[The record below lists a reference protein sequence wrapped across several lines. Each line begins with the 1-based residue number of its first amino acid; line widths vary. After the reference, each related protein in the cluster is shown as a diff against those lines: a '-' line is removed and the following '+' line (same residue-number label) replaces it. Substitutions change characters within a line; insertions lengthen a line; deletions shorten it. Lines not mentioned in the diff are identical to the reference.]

1 MMRRL
6 RLWRWWAALWATPVM
21 ALSIELP
28 LADRAQFDL
37 EQGLREAVVRVAEQ
51 LTGIAETQLVTQ
63 DPGLFALPE
72 SLVFSYGFTENGFL
86 VDVDDQALTT
96 RLTQASIPLWSQPRP
111 ATLVWLTEERGLE
124 RRMLVADES
133 ALAASLEHQF
143 LRFDVPVRFVL
154 MDLEDQLALS
164 PAEIW
169 GGFDAAVTGA
179 SARYVIPWVMVLGDR
194 PLANETRY
202 WLYRDGQ
209 KVMDTVVSGDLE
221 TRVRQ
226 ISQDVFSRLR
236 VQATVTAVVPAERD
250 LSEKTAPVAIRLLEV
265 DSLGLLAL
273 MTALEADPRVTRIA
287 PMTLMGD
294 SARLV
299 IEGSLDVQAVTSVLQ
314 TLDGL
319 VEVEPGSYRWQ

>member
-1 MMRRL
+1 MLRL
-6 RLWRWWAALWATPVM
+6 RLWKWWVSLWATPVM

-37 EQGLREAVVRVAEQ
+37 ENGLRSAVVRVAEQ
-51 LTGIAETQLVTQ
+51 LTGTPEAQLMTQ

-72 SLVFSYGFTENGFL
+72 ALVFSYGFTDNGFL
-86 VDVDDQALTT
+86 VDVDDQALIT

-124 RRMLVADES
+124 RRMVVAEES
-133 ALAASLEHQF
+133 GLAASLESQF

-179 SARYVIPWVMVLGDR
+179 SARYAMSWVMVLGDR

-209 KVMDTVVSGDLE
+209 KVMDTVVAGDLE
-221 TRVRQ
+221 SRAGQ
-226 ISQDVFSRLR
+226 ISHDVLSRLR
-236 VQATVTAVVPAERD
+236 AQAITSAVVQPAPET
-250 LSEKTAPVAIRLLEV
+250 LESKAPVTIRLLEV

-273 MTALEADPRVTRIA
+273 ITALETDPRITRIA
-287 PMTLMGD
+287 PMTLTGN
-294 SARLV
+294 SARLQ
-299 IEGSLDVQAVTSVLQ
+299 IEGRLDAEAVAALLQ

-319 VEVEPGSYRWQ
+319 IEVEPGSYRWQ